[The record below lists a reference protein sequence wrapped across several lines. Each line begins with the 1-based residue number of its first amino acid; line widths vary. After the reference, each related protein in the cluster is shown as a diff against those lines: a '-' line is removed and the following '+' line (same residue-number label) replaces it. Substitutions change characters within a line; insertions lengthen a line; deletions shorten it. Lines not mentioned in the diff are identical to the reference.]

1 MIEARTAIASASLGP
16 AELSTLLQAFDEA
29 WQQVAYGFTAPLE
42 AKAARLKMA
51 NAVLAQAKHGVIF
64 GRLKQAA
71 LDVIADRLRT
81 PHEVELDRALD
92 LINEAKERVAVQ
104 RDRVNEQIRLGQNS
118 ELSRQLLRSFELT
131 LGLMVRH
138 SKIIEKEVK
147 REEAALDLA

>member
-1 MIEARTAIASASLGP
+1 
-16 AELSTLLQAFDEA
+16 
-29 WQQVAYGFTAPLE
+29 
-42 AKAARLKMA
+42 MA

-64 GRLKQAA
+64 GRLKLAA

-147 REEAALDLA
+147 REEAALDPA